1 LSNSDGLEEAARAKV
16 NLALHVVGRRKD
28 GYHLLDSLV
37 LFADLAD
44 RLQIAPAGE
53 TAMQI
58 TGPLSAGI
66 DRKDNLVLR
75 AHAAMQHAFGSLVPN
90 IDVTLEKNIPVA
102 AGLGGGSADAAAT
115 LRALCRLAGLDP
127 LSRQLHEIAL
137 TLGADVPVCL
147 HSRASRLS
155 GIGEAIEPIADFS
168 PLHVVLVNAGT
179 PVPTAEV
186 YARLGLEPGEPG
198 YPPMEFPFAFSTS
211 RSDLTPPALELVP
224 EIGVVLQ
231 QLKELAGVRFAR
243 MSGSGGTCF
252 AVFDDVHGAEAAA
265 AVLAGDHPTWWV
277 RATLLE

>member
-1 LSNSDGLEEAARAKV
+1 MSNSDVLEEAARAKV
-16 NLALHVVGRRKD
+16 NLALHVVGKRKD
-28 GYHLLDSLV
+28 GYHILDSLV

-44 RLQIAPAGE
+44 RLHMAPAAE
-53 TAMQI
+53 TALRI

-66 DRKDNLVLR
+66 DLQDNLVLR
-75 AHAAMQHAFGSLVPN
+75 AHAAMQQAFGSLVPN
-90 IDVTLEKNIPVA
+90 MDATLEKNIPVA

-137 TLGADVPVCL
+137 SLGADVPVCL
-147 HSRASRLS
+147 HSRASRLR
-155 GIGEAIEPIADFS
+155 GIGEAIEPVNDFS

-186 YARLGLEPGEPG
+186 YAGLGLVPGEPG

-211 RSDLTPPALELVP
+211 RNDLTPPALELVP
-224 EIGVVLQ
+224 EIGAVLQ
-231 QLKELAGVRFAR
+231 QLKESVGVKFAR

-252 AVFDDVHGAEAAA
+252 AVFDDRNGAEAAA
-265 AVLAGDHPTWWV
+265 AVLAGGHPNWWV
-277 RATLLE
+277 RAAVLE

>member
-1 LSNSDGLEEAARAKV
+1 LSNSDVLEEAARAKV

-44 RLQIAPAGE
+44 RLHIVPAAETALQIA
-53 TAMQI
+53 
-58 TGPLSAGI
+58 GPQSAGI
-66 DRKDNLVLR
+66 DKEDNLVLR
-75 AHAAMQHAFGSLVPN
+75 AHAAMQRAFGSLVPN

-147 HSRASRLS
+147 HSRASRLR

-168 PLHVVLVNAGT
+168 PVHVVLVNAGT
-179 PVPTAEV
+179 PVATAEV
-186 YARLGLEPGEPG
+186 YAGLALEPGEPG

-211 RSDLTPPALELVP
+211 RNDLTPPALTLVP
-224 EIGVVLQ
+224 EIGAVLQ
-231 QLKELAGVRFAR
+231 QLKELPGVRFAR

-252 AVFDDVHGAEAAA
+252 AVFDDADGAEAAA
-265 AVLAGDHPTWWV
+265 AVLARDHPARWV
-277 RATLLE
+277 RATVLQ

>member
-1 LSNSDGLEEAARAKV
+1 LSISDVLEEAARAKV
-16 NLALHVVGRRKD
+16 NLALHVVGKRND

-44 RLQIAPAGE
+44 RLHIAPAAE
-53 TAMQI
+53 TALRI

-66 DRKDNLVLR
+66 DPQDNLVLR

-90 IDVTLEKNIPVA
+90 MDATLEKNIPAA

-137 TLGADVPVCL
+137 SLGADVPVCL
-147 HSRASRLS
+147 HSRASRLR
-155 GIGEAIEPIADFS
+155 GIGEAIEPVTDFS
-168 PLHVVLVNAGT
+168 PLHVILVNAGT

-186 YARLGLEPGEPG
+186 YAGLGLEPGEPG
-198 YPPMEFPFAFSTS
+198 YPPMEFPFGFSTS
-211 RSDLTPPALELVP
+211 RNDLTPPALELVP
-224 EIGVVLQ
+224 EIGAVLQ
-231 QLKELAGVRFAR
+231 QLKESAGVRFAR

-252 AVFDDVHGAEAAA
+252 AVFDDRYAAEAAA
-265 AVLAGDHPTWWV
+265 AVLARDYPDWWV
-277 RATLLE
+277 RAAVLE

>member
-1 LSNSDGLEEAARAKV
+1 LSNSAVLEETARAKV
-16 NLALHVVGRRKD
+16 NLALHVVGKRED

-53 TAMQI
+53 TGLQI
-58 TGPLSAGI
+58 TGSLSGAV
-66 DRKDNLVLR
+66 DRQDNLVLR
-75 AHAAMQHAFGSLVPN
+75 AHAAMQRAFGRLVPN
-90 IDVTLEKNIPVA
+90 IDVTLEKSIPVA

-127 LSRQLHEIAL
+127 MSRQLHEIAL

-147 HSRASRLS
+147 HSRASRLR
-155 GIGEAIEPIADFS
+155 GIGEAIEPIAGFS

-186 YARLGLEPGEPG
+186 YAGLALDAGEPG
-198 YPPMEFPFAFSTS
+198 YPPMEFPFDFSTS
-211 RSDLTPPALELVP
+211 RNDLTPPALELVP
-224 EIGVVLQ
+224 EIGPVLQ
-231 QLKELAGVRFAR
+231 QLKELAGVKFAR

-252 AVFDDVHGAEAAA
+252 AVFDDRSGAEAAA
-265 AVLAGDHPTWWV
+265 AVLVRDHPNWWV
-277 RATLLE
+277 RATVLE

>member
-1 LSNSDGLEEAARAKV
+1 MSNSDVLEEAARAKV
-16 NLALHVVGRRKD
+16 NLALHVVGKRKD
-28 GYHLLDSLV
+28 GYHLLDSLI

-44 RLQIAPAGE
+44 RLHLAPAAE
-53 TAMQI
+53 TALRI

-66 DRKDNLVLR
+66 DLQDNLVLR

-90 IDVTLEKNIPVA
+90 IDATLEKNIPVA

-137 TLGADVPVCL
+137 SLGADVPVCL
-147 HSRASRLS
+147 HSRASRLR
-155 GIGEAIEPIADFS
+155 GIGEAIEPVNDFS

-186 YARLGLEPGEPG
+186 YAGLGLEPGEPG

-211 RSDLTPPALELVP
+211 RNDLTPPALELVP
-224 EIGVVLQ
+224 EIGAVLQ
-231 QLKELAGVRFAR
+231 QLKESAGVRFAR

-252 AVFDDVHGAEAAA
+252 AVFDDRTGAEAAA
-265 AVLAGDHPTWWV
+265 AVLAGGHPNWWV
-277 RATLLE
+277 RAAVLE

>member
-1 LSNSDGLEEAARAKV
+1 LSNSDVLEEAARAKV
-16 NLALHVVGRRKD
+16 NLALHVVGKRKD
-28 GYHLLDSLV
+28 GYHLLDSLI

-44 RLQIAPAGE
+44 RLHLAPAAE
-53 TAMQI
+53 TALRI

-66 DRKDNLVLR
+66 DLQDNLVLR

-90 IDVTLEKNIPVA
+90 IDATLEKNIPVA

-137 TLGADVPVCL
+137 SLGADVPVCL
-147 HSRASRLS
+147 HSRASRLR
-155 GIGEAIEPIADFS
+155 GIGEAIEPINDFS

-179 PVPTAEV
+179 PVPTADV
-186 YARLGLEPGEPG
+186 YAGLGLEPGEPG

-211 RSDLTPPALELVP
+211 RNDLTPPALELVP
-224 EIGVVLQ
+224 EIGAVLQ
-231 QLKELAGVRFAR
+231 QLKESAGVRFAR

-252 AVFDDVHGAEAAA
+252 AVFDDQNGAEAAA
-265 AVLAGDHPTWWV
+265 AVLAGGHPNWWV
-277 RATLLE
+277 RAAVLE

>member
-1 LSNSDGLEEAARAKV
+1 LSNSDVLEEAARAKV
-16 NLALHVVGRRKD
+16 NLALHVVGKRKD

-44 RLQIAPAGE
+44 RLHITPAAE
-53 TAMQI
+53 TALRI

-66 DRKDNLVLR
+66 DLQNNLVLR
-75 AHAAMQHAFGSLVPN
+75 AHAAMQQAFGSLVPN
-90 IDVTLEKNIPVA
+90 MDATLEKNIPVA

-137 TLGADVPVCL
+137 SLGADVPVCL
-147 HSRASRLS
+147 HSRASRLR
-155 GIGEAIEPIADFS
+155 GIGEAIEPVHDFS

-179 PVPTAEV
+179 SVPTAEV
-186 YARLGLEPGEPG
+186 YAGLGLEPGEPG

-211 RSDLTPPALELVP
+211 RNDLTPPALELVP
-224 EIGVVLQ
+224 EIGAVLQ
-231 QLKELAGVRFAR
+231 QLKESAGVRFAR

-252 AVFDDVHGAEAAA
+252 AVFDDRNDAEAAA
-265 AVLAGDHPTWWV
+265 AVLAGGHPNWWV
-277 RATLLE
+277 RAAVLE

>member
-1 LSNSDGLEEAARAKV
+1 LAYSEVLEETARAKV
-16 NLALHVVGRRKD
+16 NLALHVVGKRED

-44 RLQIAPAGE
+44 RLHIAPAGE
-53 TAMQI
+53 TALRM

-66 DRKDNLVLR
+66 DRQDNLVLR
-75 AHAAMQHAFGSLVPN
+75 AHAAMQLAFGSLVPN
-90 IDVTLEKNIPVA
+90 IDVTLEKHIPVA

-137 TLGADVPVCL
+137 ALGADVPVCL
-147 HSRASRLS
+147 HSRASRLR
-155 GIGEAIEPIADFS
+155 GIGEAIEPITDFS

-186 YARLGLEPGEPG
+186 YAGLALEPGEPG

-211 RSDLTPPALELVP
+211 RNDLTPPALELVP
-224 EIGVVLQ
+224 EIGAVLQ
-231 QLKELAGVRFAR
+231 QLKEFAGVGFAR

-252 AVFDDVHGAEAAA
+252 AVFDDWYGAEAAA
-265 AVLAGDHPTWWV
+265 AVLARDHPNWWV
-277 RATLLE
+277 RATILE

>member
-1 LSNSDGLEEAARAKV
+1 MSNSDVLEEAARAKV
-16 NLALHVVGRRKD
+16 NLALHVVGKRKD
-28 GYHLLDSLV
+28 GYHLLDSLI

-44 RLQIAPAGE
+44 RLHLAPAAE
-53 TAMQI
+53 TALRI

-66 DRKDNLVLR
+66 DLQDNLVLR

-90 IDVTLEKNIPVA
+90 IDATLEKNIPVA

-137 TLGADVPVCL
+137 SLGADVPVCL
-147 HSRASRLS
+147 HSRASRLR
-155 GIGEAIEPIADFS
+155 GIGEAIEPVNDFS

-179 PVPTAEV
+179 PVPTADV
-186 YARLGLEPGEPG
+186 YAGLGLEPGEPG

-211 RSDLTPPALELVP
+211 RNDLTPPALELVP
-224 EIGVVLQ
+224 EIGAVLQ
-231 QLKELAGVRFAR
+231 QLKESAGVRFAR

-252 AVFDDVHGAEAAA
+252 AVFDDRNGAEAAA
-265 AVLAGDHPTWWV
+265 AVLAGGHPNWWV
-277 RATLLE
+277 RAAVLE